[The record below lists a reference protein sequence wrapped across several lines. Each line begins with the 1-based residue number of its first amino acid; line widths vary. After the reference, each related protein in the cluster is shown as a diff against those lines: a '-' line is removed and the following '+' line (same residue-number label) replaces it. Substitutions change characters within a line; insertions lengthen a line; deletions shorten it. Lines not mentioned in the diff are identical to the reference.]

1 MGKDPDDHGP
11 NNWLHDCSGADGVFT
26 EGCSYAD
33 DYKSM
38 VELVRTLGTVNGT
51 APKVYA
57 MIPPPLMQQYSIG
70 ANQTVINSIY
80 PDLVPLIAKEAGLDG
95 TIDVFAGM
103 GGVVNWQDT
112 FPTKCEINSTWA
124 PCGYWCDEQSCD
136 QCHPN
141 DVGYA

>member
-80 PDLVPLIAKEAGLDG
+80 PKLVPLIQKANNVLGP
-95 TIDVFAGM
+95 IDVYTGM
-103 GGVVNWQDT
+103 GGVTDWESK
-112 FPTKCEINSTWA
+112 FPK
-124 PCGYWCDEQSCD
+124 SC
-136 QCHPN
+136 
-141 DVGYA
+141 